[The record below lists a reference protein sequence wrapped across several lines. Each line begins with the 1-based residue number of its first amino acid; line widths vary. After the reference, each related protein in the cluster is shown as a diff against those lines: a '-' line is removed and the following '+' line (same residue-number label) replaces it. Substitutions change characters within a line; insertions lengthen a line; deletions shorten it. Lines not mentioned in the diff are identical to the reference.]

1 MTENAV
7 SDAVPLN
14 PTATPNYHGLARL
27 MRLSLA
33 GADLR
38 PLAADIIARVSADET
53 LTFPLLDAAIIFE
66 ILGNP
71 AMASQLQ
78 QMAVQKQCLYKVP
91 STKPP
96 RIRLLALVAPGKLMA
111 NVPIECLLENA
122 DDIELTLWYVT
133 ANDDLTQAPE
143 HDVLFVAIGE
153 MDNHLPLLSAW
164 EKRLVTWP
172 KPVLNR
178 PHDIVKVA
186 RDSAARLLGH
196 LPGIQMPP
204 TYRVHGQQLRGFV
217 DAQTGTSALPEDL
230 RFPLIVRPIDSHA
243 GQQLH
248 RLDDASSLWAMLAT
262 GEQNNEFFVSNYIDY
277 RNTDGLFRKYRL
289 VLIEG
294 RPFPCHLAISSHWMI
309 HYLNA
314 GMAESA
320 EKRAEEAHFM
330 MNFSAFTARHAQ
342 ALQAIQH
349 TLGLDYLGIDCAE
362 TTNGDLLI
370 FEVDPAMV
378 VHAMDPVEVF
388 PYKQAPMRQLFTA
401 FREMLFR
408 AAGKGSADA

>member
-1 MTENAV
+1 
-7 SDAVPLN
+7 
-14 PTATPNYHGLARL
+14 

-38 PLAADIIARVSADET
+38 PLAADIIARASADET

-71 AMASQLQ
+71 AMASQLRQ
-78 QMAVQKQCLYKVP
+78 IALQKQRLYRIP
-91 STKPP
+91 SAKPP
-96 RIRLLALVAPGKLMA
+96 RLRLLVLVAPGKLMA

-122 DDIELTLWYVT
+122 DDIEVTLWYVT
-133 ANDDLTQAPE
+133 ANDDLTQAPT

-153 MDNHLPLLSAW
+153 MDAHLPLLAAW
-164 EKRLVTWP
+164 EKRLATWP

-178 PHDIVKVA
+178 PRDIVKVA
-186 RDSAARLLGH
+186 RDGVARLLDN
-196 LPGIQMPP
+196 LSGIQMPP
-204 TYRVHGQQLRGFV
+204 TYRLHGQRLRELVGEQM
-217 DAQTGTSALPEDL
+217 DTPTLPAGL
-230 RFPLIVRPIDSHA
+230 RFPLIARPVDSHA

-248 RLDDASSLWAMLAT
+248 RLDDAAALLAMLAAGEQTQT
-262 GEQNNEFFVSNYIDY
+262 GEFFISNYIDY
-277 RNTDGLFRKYRL
+277 RNADGLFRKYRI

-320 EKRAEEAHFM
+320 EKRAEEANFM
-330 MNFSAFTARHAQ
+330 ANFSAFATRHAQ
-342 ALQAIQH
+342 ALNAIQQ

-362 TTNGDLLI
+362 TADGDLLI

-378 VHAMDPVEVF
+378 AHAMDPVDIF
-388 PYKQAPMRQLFTA
+388 PYKQAPMRQLFAA

-408 AAGKGSADA
+408 AAGKGGADA

>member
-1 MTENAV
+1 VTNNAN
-7 SDAVPLN
+7 SFSAPAYL
-14 PTATPNYHGLARL
+14 GLAKL
-27 MRLSLA
+27 MRLSLT

-38 PLAADIIARVSADET
+38 PLAADIIARASADET

-71 AMASQLQ
+71 AMANQLQ
-78 QMAVQKQCLYKVP
+78 QMALQKQRLYRIP
-91 STKPP
+91 SSKPP
-96 RIRLLALVAPGKLMA
+96 RLRLLALVAPGNLMA

-133 ANDDLTQAPE
+133 GNDDLTQTPA

-153 MDNHLPLLSAW
+153 MDDHLPLLAAW
-164 EKRLVTWP
+164 EDRLATWP

-178 PHDIVKVA
+178 PRDIVKVA

-248 RLDDASSLWAMLAT
+248 RLDDASSLLAMLAT

-277 RNTDGLFRKYRL
+277 RNADGLFRKYRL

-320 EKRAEEAHFM
+320 EKRAEEADFM
-330 MNFSAFTARHAQ
+330 VNFSAFAARHAQ
-342 ALQAIQH
+342 ALKAIQQAF
-349 TLGLDYLGIDCAE
+349 GLDYLGIDFAE

-388 PYKQAPMRQLFTA
+388 PYKQASIRQLFTA

-408 AAGKGSADA
+408 AAEKGRADA